1 MSRRTLPAALALLA
15 VSAVLFGGTLPRQA
29 SPKFAVHLA
38 NGQQLP
44 LSQFQ
49 GKAVALIFILTYC
62 PHCQK
67 ALSTLSKAQ
76 AEYGARGFQVVASS
90 IEDNAAAAVP
100 DFLKRFHWPF
110 PVGYNDR
117 APVLEFL
124 EHPIAARLIMP
135 QLVFIDGHGMIRAQF
150 AGDDPFF
157 LEDQQEN
164 NVRSKIEELLKPIV
178 PATRKKK

>member
-1 MSRRTLPAALALLA
+1 M
-15 VSAVLFGGTLPRQA
+15 GGTLPRQA
-29 SPKFAVHLA
+29 PPKFVIHLT

-67 ALSTLSKAQ
+67 ALSTLSKMQ
-76 AEYGARGFQVVASS
+76 ADYGARGFQVVASA
-90 IEDNAAAAVP
+90 IEENAAAALP

-117 APVLEFL
+117 VPVLEFL
-124 EHPIAARLIMP
+124 EHPMAARLIMP
-135 QLVFIDGHGMIRAQF
+135 QLLLIDSHGMIRAQY
-150 AGDDPFF
+150 AGDDSFF

-164 NVRSKIEELLKPIV
+164 NTRGKIEELLKPTV
-178 PATRKKK
+178 PVTRKKK